1 MIKSNMNRRISNT
14 DRISFYY
21 SSVAADGK
29 KKYFEAFMKFADIRT
44 LPERMKDEETLAM
57 EYRMKD
63 GVSSPMKVWTQS
75 FQRCLR
81 S

>member
-21 SSVAADGK
+21 SSIAADGK

-63 GVSSPMKVWTQS
+63 EGWKMASVLQ
-75 FQRCLR
+75 
-81 S
+81 